1 MKKDNNKLNYEV
13 TLPCGCRYLEKSWL
27 LTRLKECN
35 YHKQRRTRKKPY
47 RSKAECV
54 RP

>member
-1 MKKDNNKLNYEV
+1 MPNKEV
-13 TLPCGCRYLEKSWL
+13 KRTILPCGCIYQDEGWL
-27 LTRLKECN
+27 LNRIKECN
-35 YHKQRRTRKKPY
+35 YHKQKRMTKRPH